1 MFSAQVRNAATGTAG
16 VTAMGIVSDQS
27 EACILTVD
35 QSQGRE
41 LMVVGGG
48 DGGVRLWSLPRFSHP
63 KMIKSVREHRGGVT
77 SVSLSGDTGEF
88 VLTSA
93 SDGAAILWRLAD
105 MTRAHIL
112 QAGSGTR
119 ASWKLTPLAFSKS
132 LFVTL
137 SPIRHY
143 FWKSSGK

>member
-63 KMIKSVREHRGGVT
+63 KMIKSVREHRGEVT

-112 QAGSGTR
+112 QAGSGT
-119 ASWKLTPLAFSKS
+119 
-132 LFVTL
+132 
-137 SPIRHY
+137 
-143 FWKSSGK
+143 